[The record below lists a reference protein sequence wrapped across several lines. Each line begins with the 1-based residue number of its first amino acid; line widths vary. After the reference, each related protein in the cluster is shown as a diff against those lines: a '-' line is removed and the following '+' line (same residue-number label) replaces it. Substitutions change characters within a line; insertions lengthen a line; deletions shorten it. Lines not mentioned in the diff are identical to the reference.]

1 MSDTKVITITGQA
14 KNDLT
19 TNKNKNMRKRN
30 TKKNQ
35 TGGANTEQ
43 PSTNINIVKGVELST
58 VATSAGSP
66 NPNTWL
72 KYPVNAPVPPVINK
86 NTIIDLTTTKVS
98 PEIPMTQQ
106 GGMKQIKVELKK
118 KNHSKKVH
126 LNPKKIENPK
136 SILSK
141 KQHTKKNRKVTFGLH
156 SLHKRMTRAKKIHKQ
171 IKDLPI
177 DKLKDKLVKGG
188 LIKSTSKAPE
198 HIIRQIA
205 TDAEVVAKKIL

>member
-14 KNDLT
+14 TNELT
-19 TNKNKNMRKRN
+19 ANKTKNMRKRN

-35 TGGANTEQ
+35 TGGSDIPLHT
-43 PSTNINIVKGVELST
+43 SNINIVKGLESST
-58 VATSAGSP
+58 VALSAGTP

-72 KYPVNAPVPPVINK
+72 KYPVNAPVPPIINK
-86 NTIIDLTTTKVS
+86 NTIIDLTSVKS
-98 PEIPMTQQ
+98 NPEIPALQH
-106 GGMKQIKVELKK
+106 GGVKQIKVELKK

-141 KQHTKKNRKVTFGLH
+141 RQSTKKNRKVTFGLH

-171 IKDLPI
+171 IKELPI
-177 DKLKDKLVKGG
+177 DKLKDKLIKGG

-198 HIIRQIA
+198 DIIRQIA